1 MSDYLF
7 GRALEANGA
16 SAGFWATLGKWVSS
30 VLYTIVP
37 NWQLFWLSDA
47 LEKGRTIPW
56 SYVGKA
62 LAYVVGY
69 LGAALAMAMLLF
81 EDRELS

>member
-1 MSDYLF
+1 M
-7 GRALEANGA
+7 
-16 SAGFWATLGKWVSS
+16 
-30 VLYTIVP
+30 LYTIVP

-62 LAYVVGY
+62 MAYVVGY
-69 LGAALAMAMLLF
+69 LGAALAFAMLLF